1 MKVLIIASDK
11 GELKGL
17 SDEYIKVVSGVGPVM
32 AAVAASREI
41 ERVKPDCVISLG
53 SAGAISRH
61 LKAGEAYS
69 FAKVV
74 CPDQN
79 LTTMHLPL
87 GVTIDKKRSTVGELE
102 TADRASRLILSTS
115 GAFSSEITDAHK
127 TLYADASDMEAY
139 GVALAAR
146 ESGIPFFAI
155 KLITDYVGDKSTI
168 GDISFNLREGRAKL
182 SSLLEEVLSYLQY

>member
-1 MKVLIIASDK
+1 
-11 GELKGL
+11 
-17 SDEYIKVVSGVGPVM
+17 
-32 AAVAASREI
+32 
-41 ERVKPDCVISLG
+41 
-53 SAGAISRH
+53 
-61 LKAGEAYS
+61 
-69 FAKVV
+69 
-74 CPDQN
+74 
-79 LTTMHLPL
+79 MHLPL

-168 GDISFNLREGRAKL
+168 GDISFNLREGRTKL
-182 SSLLEEVLSYLQY
+182 SSLSEEVLSYLQ